1 MTECDGDM
9 INCHDDIM
17 SVTKG
22 RCLSGKQFELLVEL
36 SSIHSKKVILALR
49 DHLVLG
55 KTRKEVCAQY
65 GVSAGYLSLCIRRLL
80 IVEKVVSRLAGFYQ

>member
-1 MTECDGDM
+1 MT
-9 INCHDDIM
+9 NCHDDIM

-22 RCLSGKQFELLVEL
+22 RCLSDKQFELLVEL

-65 GVSAGYLSLCIRRLL
+65 GVGAGYLSLCIRRLL

>member
-9 INCHDDIM
+9 TNCHDDIM

-22 RCLSGKQFELLVEL
+22 RRCLSGKQFELLVEL

-49 DHLVLG
+49 DHLVLEKAG
-55 KTRKEVCAQY
+55 KEV
-65 GVSAGYLSLCIRRLL
+65 LL
-80 IVEKVVSRLAGFYQ
+80 NMA